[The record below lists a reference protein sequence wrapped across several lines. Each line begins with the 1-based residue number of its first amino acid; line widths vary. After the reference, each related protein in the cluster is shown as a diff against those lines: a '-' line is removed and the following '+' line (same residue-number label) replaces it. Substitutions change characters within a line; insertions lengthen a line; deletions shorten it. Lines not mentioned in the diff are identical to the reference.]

1 MSFSYNDKKIILNK
15 VNLDVLR
22 GQRVLLMGKTGAGK
36 STLLDA
42 ILGLITPDNG
52 QVLLFGKPPRE
63 AISNLKNTIAFVSQ
77 RPYLFNGTIFENVC
91 EGQIENTPEEIWHA
105 LRFCEIDGFV
115 RDLPLGLESP
125 VLENGKNL
133 SGGQRQRLSLT
144 KAILSR
150 PKLLILDEAT
160 SALDFDTES
169 KILQKLLNHD
179 SIETI
184 IMISHSVP
192 NINAFDKVGF
202 LEGNRLLYGKPR
214 EVIKKSSNH
223 GSKKQTSS

>member
-1 MSFSYNDKKIILNK
+1 M
-15 VNLDVLR
+15 
-22 GQRVLLMGKTGAGK
+22 
-36 STLLDA
+36 
-42 ILGLITPDNG
+42 
-52 QVLLFGKPPRE
+52 
-63 AISNLKNTIAFVSQ
+63 
-77 RPYLFNGTIFENVC
+77 
-91 EGQIENTPEEIWHA
+91 
-105 LRFCEIDGFV
+105 
-115 RDLPLGLESP
+115 
-125 VLENGKNL
+125 
-133 SGGQRQRLSLT
+133 T

-160 SALDFDTES
+160 SALDSDTES

-202 LEGNRLLYGKPR
+202 LEGNRLLYDKPR

-223 GSKKQTSS
+223 GSRKQTRS

>member
-1 MSFSYNDKKIILNK
+1 M
-15 VNLDVLR
+15 
-22 GQRVLLMGKTGAGK
+22 
-36 STLLDA
+36 
-42 ILGLITPDNG
+42 
-52 QVLLFGKPPRE
+52 
-63 AISNLKNTIAFVSQ
+63 
-77 RPYLFNGTIFENVC
+77 
-91 EGQIENTPEEIWHA
+91 
-105 LRFCEIDGFV
+105 
-115 RDLPLGLESP
+115 
-125 VLENGKNL
+125 ENGKNL

-202 LEGNRLLYGKPR
+202 LEGHRLLYGNPK
-214 EVIKKSSNH
+214 EIIKKVLIM
-223 GSKKQTSS
+223 G